1 MSASINADRARVDG
15 MVSISEPLKVSSSK
29 KEPKMLSQVPSA
41 AGNGCSIL
49 TRHGHK
55 GRRYLIVLPFV
66 FAGLMMLL
74 FRQSDQ
80 TWRGDLRLEKGVQAR
95 WRSFDF
101 QFGEMIGLDRA
112 AREIRLAATYD
123 DEGRELTPQRTLH
136 YDTLVIAVGSI
147 TSSRIFHDVREPR
160 AGSPDLQ
167 F

>member
-1 MSASINADRARVDG
+1 
-15 MVSISEPLKVSSSK
+15 
-29 KEPKMLSQVPSA
+29 MLLLFLAGPAILATLVYERHVP
-41 AGNGCSIL
+41 
-49 TRHGHK
+49 
-55 GRRYLIVLPFV
+55 LIVLPFV

-136 YDTLVIAVGSI
+136 YDRLVIAVGSI

-160 AGSPDLQ
+160 AGSPDSQ